1 MRWIDLCGGGG
12 DDSSSRYCYCGDLFL
27 CIAEERTV
35 IDKRGITSTASA
47 VSNRRMG
54 GIEEFQQL
62 YRGLYPAH
70 RHSRSV
76 WCMIYVMFLYL
87 YIIIHYVRPT
97 RLLRTHT
104 GKAMGPADQPVTA
117 KNPNLPNPVF
127 LVRSSPLLCYTPQG
141 GCALGD
147 TAIRPS
153 VCLSQPRL

>member
-47 VSNRRMG
+47 VSNRAASRNFSSCIG
-54 GIEEFQQL
+54 AYI
-62 YRGLYPAH
+62 RRWA
-70 RHSRSV
+70 HSRSL

-127 LVRSSPLLCYTPQG
+127 LVRSSPLLCHTPQG
-141 GCALGD
+141 GWALGD